1 MPPPP
6 PRPLQRPRCHS
17 LGPPVVIPTSWH
29 PPHPPKGTPP
39 WDLHC
44 ASVPHWGSPNA
55 PQTPS
60 GISPPPPH
68 PLVVTPSPL
77 GPPPKSTISPWR
89 PPMGLPAFSPPHPH
103 SLPTLCAPNPH
114 GDPTVLSPRGRSSF
128 WGLPPTPVIKVQF
141 LVLHFG
147 HFLVFL
153 DPKMA
158 PFAPRFNIRPQIF
171 SILAPN
177 SPLRCG
183 SALWGGGVGWGRAV
197 RTDRRAAVGWGC
209 QDPVSHGA
217 HLLSL
222 RVSTRNS
229 FPLDPIR

>member
-1 MPPPP
+1 M
-6 PRPLQRPRCHS
+6 
-17 LGPPVVIPTSWH
+17 IPTSWH
-29 PPHPPKGTPP
+29 PLTPLRGPLLGIFIVPLCLIGVPQMPPKPP
-39 WDLHC
+39 R
-44 ASVPHWGSPNA
+44 GSA
-55 PQTPS
+55 
-60 GISPPPPH
+60 PPPPH

-183 SALWGGGVGWGRAV
+183 SALGGGGVGGQSCADGPEGR
-197 RTDRRAAVGWGC
+197 
-209 QDPVSHGA
+209 SGA
-217 HLLSL
+217 GLSGPRFSRGPFAQSPSFHLELFRWTHSVIFCF
-222 RVSTRNS
+222 R
-229 FPLDPIR
+229 

>member
-1 MPPPP
+1 MGSS
-6 PRPLQRPRCHS
+6 LCLCAS
-17 LGPPVVIPTSWH
+17 LGF
-29 PPHPPKGTPP
+29 PKCAPNPLG
-39 WDLHC
+39 DL
-44 ASVPHWGSPNA
+44 P
-55 PQTPS
+55 
-60 GISPPPPH
+60 PPPPH

-183 SALWGGGVGWGRAV
+183 SALWGGGVGGAELCGRTGGPQWGGAV
-197 RTDRRAAVGWGC
+197 RTPFLTGPIC
-209 QDPVSHGA
+209 SVSEFPPGT
-217 HLLSL
+217 LFRWTQS
-222 RVSTRNS
+222 VSFCFR
-229 FPLDPIR
+229 

>member
-1 MPPPP
+1 MRPKPPRGSPPPSPSP
-6 PRPLQRPRCHS
+6 PCCH
-17 LGPPVVIPTSWH
+17 PIPI
-29 PPHPPKGTPP
+29 GTPP
-39 WDLHC
+39 EIHHLSM
-44 ASVPHWGSPNA
+44 ATPNGA
-55 PQTPS
+55 PCIQ
-60 GISPPPPH
+60 SPP
-68 PLVVTPSPL
+68 
-77 GPPPKSTISPWR
+77 
-89 PPMGLPAFSPPHPH
+89 PH

-183 SALWGGGVGWGRAV
+183 SELCGRTGGPQWGGAV
-197 RTDRRAAVGWGC
+197 RTPFLTGPIC
-209 QDPVSHGA
+209 SVSEFPPGT
-217 HLLSL
+217 LFRWTQS
-222 RVSTRNS
+222 VSFCFR
-229 FPLDPIR
+229 